1 MRTEALRAIVPVMSK
16 ANKRE
21 EVAVATEKAAAD
33 TAPASAAPE
42 TESPSAL
49 FEKMLEG
56 KKTRPVGQLGEPFV
70 AECIDANHP
79 TLRGR
84 VRIRLTETGVPGP
97 SLWVPT
103 LQGLPVRAG
112 DRLLLQTPH
121 GGSEPVVIGVIDG
134 FLPRPE
140 PDRSV
145 AARIEVKQDEV
156 IQVCSP
162 EGQPLVEIL
171 HDAKGP
177 MVRLLQSDT
186 RLDVKGKLSITA
198 AELEL
203 RALKG
208 EVRIQASQ
216 DVNLIGEIVKLN

>member
-1 MRTEALRAIVPVMSK
+1 MRRDTPRAIVPVMSK
-16 ANKRE
+16 TNKRE
-21 EVAVATEKAAAD
+21 EGAAAAEKAAAHASP
-33 TAPASAAPE
+33 TSAAPE

-56 KKTRPVGQLGEPFV
+56 NKTRPAGNLGEPFV

-84 VRIRLTETGVPGP
+84 VKIRLAGTGAPGP

-103 LQGLPVRAG
+103 LQGLSVRSG
-112 DRLLLQTPH
+112 DRLLLQTPY
-121 GGSEPVVIGVIDG
+121 GGSEPVVLGVIDG

-140 PDRSV
+140 PDRTV
-145 AARIEVKQDEV
+145 AARLEVKPDEV
-156 IQVCSP
+156 IQVCSQ

-216 DVNLIGEIVKLN
+216 DVNLIGEVVKLN

>member
-1 MRTEALRAIVPVMSK
+1 MATQRAIVPVMSK
-16 ANKRE
+16 TSKRE
-21 EVAVATEKAAAD
+21 EVAAAEKA
-33 TAPASAAPE
+33 PAHASPISAVPE

-49 FEKMLEG
+49 FEKILEG
-56 KKTRPVGQLGEPFV
+56 NQSRPLGRVGEAFI

-84 VRIRLTETGVPGP
+84 VKIRLAGPGVPAP
-97 SLWVPT
+97 ALWVPT
-103 LQGLPVRAG
+103 LQGLAIRSG
-112 DRLLLQTPH
+112 DRLLLQTPY

-140 PDRSV
+140 PDRTV
-145 AARIEVKQDEV
+145 AARIEVKPDEV
-156 IQVCSP
+156 VQVCSQ

-177 MVRLLQSDT
+177 MVRVLQSDT

-203 RALKG
+203 RAVKG
-208 EVRIQASQ
+208 EVRIQAAQ
-216 DVNLIGEIVKLN
+216 DVNLIGEVVKLN